1 MLVRSIMLLATL
13 RFLAGGM
20 MWDMCLALDIGFGSY
35 RGEGGVTWPT
45 IYALD
50 CLTDYEIGLPSNE
63 ESEMKNSLACVPTP
77 LNNFGVERWNT
88 ISKVQ

>member
-1 MLVRSIMLLATL
+1 MRGEISPDIMLLATL

-50 CLTDYEIGLPSNE
+50 CLTDYEISLPSNE
-63 ESEMKNSLACVPTP
+63 EAQVKTIAEEFAGMCPNSSEQ
-77 LNNFGVERWNT
+77 FWG
-88 ISKVQ
+88 